1 MAYPLKRKD
10 LEITDVNI
18 LKKIL
23 KSTKYV
29 TIALSRDNKPYLVSL
44 SHGYNEK
51 RNCIYFHCAGKGKK
65 LDYLKSNNVV
75 WGQALLDHGY
85 FEGECDHLFASVHFF
100 GKVTFIEELDEK
112 HLAMECMVR
121 QLDKNPETLLPECL
135 DSKKLRK
142 LTMGRIDIYYITGK
156 KSKEV
161 KV

>member
-1 MAYPLKRKD
+1 MKYHLRRKD
-10 LEITDVNI
+10 LEIIDVDT

-23 KSTKYV
+23 RSTKYV
-29 TIALSRDNKPYLVSL
+29 TIALSMDNKPYLVSL
-44 SHGYNEK
+44 SHGYDEK

-85 FEGECDHLFASVHFF
+85 FEGECDHLFASIHFS
-100 GKVTFIEELDEK
+100 GNVTLIEKLEEK
-112 HLAMECMVR
+112 RFAIECMVK

-135 DSKKLRK
+135 DPKELSK
-142 LTMGRIDIYYITGK
+142 LTMGRIDINYITGK

-161 KV
+161 NV